1 MTLKELKEL
10 KEKERQYKEKALNYL
25 INEKGF
31 ILISS
36 DDKATL
42 LHKGSFSAVVY
53 DNKTS
58 FQNRKNWSLT
68 KINHDDIENYDF
80 IDNEIV
86 RKEEKEEPTTRL
98 KELRVKSGM
107 TRSQLAEKSGVSPN
121 SIKSYEYGVRDIE
134 DASYRNLKKLA
145 DVLGVS
151 VEELVE
157 K

>member
-1 MTLKELKEL
+1 MTLKEL

-31 ILISS
+31 SLIMS
-36 DDKATL
+36 DDKATVL
-42 LHKGSFSAVVY
+42 FKGSLEAVVY

-58 FQNRKNWSLT
+58 FVNHKNWSRT

-80 IDNEIV
+80 IENEIV
-86 RKEEKEEPTTRL
+86 RMGEEKEEEPKTRL

-107 TRSQLAEKSGVSPN
+107 TRSQLAEKSGVSVN